1 MNKEMCCGI
10 HFFRDYFKDNQTS
23 VVRCSLFDS
32 TVTDGSDSMIYAEA
46 LSINTVKPKVPVDTE
61 ALIVKHTEE
70 MEQLIS
76 DFWSPYW
83 WGFFFMHLWPWILVF
98 LWPIDIGLSVLS
110 DSWVYVIFAFGF
122 VVSIFFSWLNSILVA
137 GTWYFADDLR

>member
-1 MNKEMCCGI
+1 MCCGI

-32 TVTDGSDSMIYAEA
+32 TVTDGSNSLIYAET

-76 DFWSPYW
+76 DFWSFYW
-83 WGFFFMHLWPWILVF
+83 WGLFLMHFWPYILLF
-98 LWPIDIGLSVLS
+98 SWPIDLVNSLVG
-110 DSWVYVIFAFGF
+110 DTW
-122 VVSIFFSWLNSILVA
+122 VSIFF
-137 GTWYFADDLR
+137 